1 MKTSV
6 VKSIV
11 VITGIFIFLSI
22 GISFYIERDTKRFLQ
37 ELGPPPILD
46 SPSEPIA
53 AGAKRTA
60 VQDDRNLPI
69 VVPTLEDTP
78 QILETSPPA
87 AGSQYLWEMEED
99 LEVEP
104 EITEIEVE
112 VESLDDDTV
121 ALPVYVEGPVEGIE
135 FTGSPMDSFIDL
147 IGSSAPNIPA
157 TEVVTDVL
165 KKIEDGTATDQDML
179 DLTQAWLSI
188 LPEDDHANRASLVGF
203 LNFQSDLM
211 EHASRRPT
219 RVISVEYTFDI
230 YSEE

>member
-22 GISFYIERDTKRFLQ
+22 GISIYIERDTNRFLQ

-46 SPSEPIA
+46 SSSEPISE
-53 AGAKRTA
+53 GAKRTA
-60 VQDDRNLPI
+60 VQDDTHLPI
-69 VVPTLEDTP
+69 VVPTLEVPP
-78 QILETSPPA
+78 QILETSPPPA
-87 AGSQYLWEMEED
+87 LSEDLWEMQED
-99 LEVEP
+99 LEVYP
-104 EITEIEVE
+104 EIAEIEVD
-112 VESLDDDTV
+112 VVPIDDDTL
-121 ALPVYVEGPVEGIE
+121 ALPVFVEDPVEGIE

-165 KKIEDGTATDQDML
+165 KKIEDGTATDQDMI

-188 LPEDDHANRASLVGF
+188 LPEDDHANRASLEGF
-203 LNFQSDLM
+203 LNFQSELM
-211 EHASRRPT
+211 EHASSRPT

-230 YSEE
+230 YSED